1 MKQAKGYRLIF
12 GYLGIFMVAVG
23 IICLLP
29 LFALFAYNSEVEY
42 AKNFYIP
49 GLASIVVGIGLSFL
63 LFKREKQ
70 QLGKHQDSVLLV
82 LIWLVSVLVAS
93 VPFVMLGMSFTDS
106 VFETASG
113 FATIGLTVF
122 NRFDLHVYTLYR
134 ALLALFGGV
143 GLVLVV
149 TSAISD
155 RYGLKLYTSE
165 GHNDKLMPNL
175 VKSARLILGIYLAYI
190 LIGSLALWL
199 AGMPIF
205 DAICH
210 SISALATGGFSSR
223 AGGFSEA
230 AAGGNVLALE
240 IIICVLMVLGSTNFL
255 IHLFLLTGKW
265 KRVFRDCEFR
275 LFGILILIGV
285 PLFILSVFLNN
296 NSMNF
301 GDAARYGA
309 FTFFSAI
316 TTTGYSNAPVGM
328 SLSNTIGN
336 STMFLIVALTIVGG
350 GIGST
355 AGGVKQYRIA
365 VMCKS
370 FYWSMKNKGSSKRMV
385 YPHYIW
391 RCGEHKEVTGADS
404 IEAYSFG
411 ALYMVI
417 LLVGAGI
424 ITLLETSN
432 GVTYGDS
439 LFEFANAISSAG
451 LTCGLTSIA
460 SVGTK
465 WVLIVGMFA
474 CRLEFIPIYFA
485 FFRVGR
491 DILRKE
497 TI

>member
-12 GYLGIFMVAVG
+12 GYLGIFMVAIG
-23 IICLLP
+23 IICFLP
-29 LFALFAYNSEVEY
+29 LFALFAFNSEAIY
-42 AKNFYIP
+42 AKNFLIP
-49 GLASIVVGIGLSFL
+49 GAASIIVGIALSFL

-70 QLGKHQDSVLLV
+70 QLGKHQDAVLLV
-82 LIWLVSVLVAS
+82 LIWLVAVLICS
-93 VPFVMLGMSFTDS
+93 VPFIMLGMSFTDA
-106 VFETASG
+106 VFETTSG

-134 ALLALFGGV
+134 ALLALFGGI

-175 VKSARLILGIYLAYI
+175 VKSARLILLIYLAYI
-190 LIGSLALWL
+190 ILGTLALTL

-205 DAICH
+205 DSICH

-230 AAGGNVLALE
+230 AAGGNVIALE

-255 IHLFLLTGKW
+255 LHLCLLTGKF
-265 KRVFRDCEFR
+265 KKVIKDCEIR
-275 LFGILILIGV
+275 LFASIVLIGV
-285 PLFILSVFLNN
+285 PVFILSVFLNN
-296 NSMNF
+296 TSMNF

-316 TTTGYSNAPVGM
+316 STTGYSNIPAGT
-328 SLSNTIGN
+328 SLVMLGN
-336 STMFLIVALTIVGG
+336 STLFLIIAGTIIGG

-355 AGGVKQYRIA
+355 AGGVKQYRVAI
-365 VMCKS
+365 MCKS
-370 FYWSMKNKGSSKRMV
+370 FYWNIKDKGSSKRMV

-391 RCGEHKEVTGADS
+391 RCGEQREVTTVDA
-404 IEAYSFG
+404 IEGYSFA
-411 ALYMVI
+411 ALYVVI

-424 ITLLETSN
+424 ITLIEASN
-432 GVTYGDS
+432 GVTFGEA
-439 LFEFANAISSAG
+439 LFEFANAISSCGLSSG
-451 LTCGLTSIA
+451 LTATA
-460 SVGTK
+460 QVGTK
-465 WVLIVGMFA
+465 WVLTVGMFA

-485 FFRVGR
+485 LFRIVR

>member
-12 GYLGIFMVAVG
+12 GYLGIFMVAIG

-29 LFALFAYNSEVEY
+29 LFALFAFPEEVQY

-49 GLASIVVGIGLSFL
+49 GLASIVLGLGLSFL
-63 LFKREKQ
+63 IFKREKQ
-70 QLGKHQDSVLLV
+70 QLGKHQDVVLLV
-82 LIWLVSVLVAS
+82 LIWLVAVLITA
-93 VPFVMLGMSFTDS
+93 VPFILLGMSFTDS
-106 VFETASG
+106 VFETTSG

-155 RYGLKLYTSE
+155 RYGFRLYTSE

-190 LIGSLALWL
+190 VLGSLALWL

-205 DAICH
+205 DSICH

-230 AAGGNVLALE
+230 AAGGNVIALE
-240 IIICVLMVLGSTNFL
+240 VIICVLMVLGSTNFL
-255 IHLFLLTGKW
+255 IHLFILTGKW
-265 KRVFRDCEFR
+265 KQVFKDCEFR
-275 LFGILILIGV
+275 LFGLLVLIGV

-296 NSMNF
+296 PTLPF
-301 GDAARYGA
+301 GDSARYGA

-316 TTTGYSNAPVGM
+316 STTGYSNVPAGAP
-328 SLSNTIGN
+328 LSMIGN
-336 STMFLIVALTIVGG
+336 STLFLIVALTIIGG
-350 GIGST
+350 GVGST
-355 AGGVKQYRIA
+355 AGGVKQYRVA

-370 FYWSMKNKGSSKRMV
+370 FYWSLKSKGTSKRMV

-391 RCGEHKEVTGADS
+391 RCGEYKEVTGADS

-424 ITLLETSN
+424 ITLLETSS
-432 GVTYGDS
+432 GVTFGDA

-451 LTCGLTSIA
+451 LSCGLTSIA

-474 CRLEFIPIYFA
+474 CRLEFIPIFFA
-485 FFRVGR
+485 LFRIVR
-491 DILRKE
+491 DIFRKE